1 MDEEKELPQRK
12 STRLKNFD
20 YSSAGTYFITIC
32 TQNRRQI
39 LSRIVGGDVLD
50 APKNI
55 ELLPYGKIADKC
67 INQLNDF
74 YDDIKTD
81 RYVIMPNHIHIML
94 LVLENGA
101 SRTSPPTK
109 QHSKVSQFVSTFKR
123 FCNKEYGENVWQRH
137 FNDHIIRNREDYEEH
152 IKYIYENPT
161 HWYYDELYAE
171 E

>member
-20 YSSAGTYFITIC
+20 YSSAGAYFITIC

-39 LSRIVGGDVLD
+39 SSRIVGGDVLD

-67 INQLNDF
+67 INQLNYF
-74 YDDIKTD
+74 YDDVKID

-94 LVLENGA
+94 LVSESGV
-101 SRTSPPTK
+101 SRT
-109 QHSKVSQFVSTFKR
+109 
-123 FCNKEYGENVWQRH
+123 
-137 FNDHIIRNREDYEEH
+137 
-152 IKYIYENPT
+152 
-161 HWYYDELYAE
+161 
-171 E
+171 